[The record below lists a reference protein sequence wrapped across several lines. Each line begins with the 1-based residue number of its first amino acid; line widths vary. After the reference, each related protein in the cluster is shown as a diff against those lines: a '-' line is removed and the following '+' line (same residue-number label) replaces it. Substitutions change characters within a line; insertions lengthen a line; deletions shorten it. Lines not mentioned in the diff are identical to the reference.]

1 MELYMQKFKQPPSPP
16 KKITEM
22 DKIINIDIK

>member
-1 MELYMQKFKQPPSPP
+1 MELYMQKFKQPPSQ
-16 KKITEM
+16 KIKMSEM